1 MAGRD
6 LVGSAQTGTGKT
18 AAFTLPLLQ
27 RLLDSVERSRSRPGS
42 PRALILAPTRE
53 LADQIGESIR
63 AYGRFLPFR
72 HTVIY
77 GGVNQQ
83 RQVKALSGGVDILV
97 ATPGRL
103 LDLMGQGHVRLDK
116 VGIFVLDEVDRMLDM
131 GFIRDIRRVL
141 ATVPDERQ
149 TMFFSATMPPKMEE
163 LARTMVRD
171 PVRVTIAPEAP
182 AVARI
187 TQCVFFVGKP
197 DKDALLRQLLT
208 NHPIG
213 KAIVFTQMKHVAN
226 KVVTRLER
234 AGISGAALHGNKSQA
249 ARTRALEGFRHGRF
263 RVLVATDVA
272 SRGLDID
279 DVTHVINYDLPV
291 EAETY
296 VHRIGRTARAG
307 TNGDA
312 ISFCS
317 ADDRSNLREIERLL
331 GKPVPAELEHEFHC
345 DQAFRSTAPASHDQ
359 GSSKRGSNGRK
370 PPSGKSG
377 RQGNSGRRRRQAG
390 RRSSYA
396 AN

>member
-53 LADQIGESIR
+53 LAHQIGESIR

-187 TQCVFFVGKP
+187 TQSVFFVGKP

-208 NHPIG
+208 NHPNG
-213 KAIVFTQMKHVAN
+213 KAIV
-226 KVVTRLER
+226 
-234 AGISGAALHGNKSQA
+234 
-249 ARTRALEGFRHGRF
+249 
-263 RVLVATDVA
+263 
-272 SRGLDID
+272 
-279 DVTHVINYDLPV
+279 LPV
-291 EAETY
+291 SY
-296 VHRIGRTARAG
+296 MIQK
-307 TNGDA
+307 
-312 ISFCS
+312 
-317 ADDRSNLREIERLL
+317 L
-331 GKPVPAELEHEFHC
+331 
-345 DQAFRSTAPASHDQ
+345 QSTLM
-359 GSSKRGSNGRK
+359 KTR
-370 PPSGKSG
+370 
-377 RQGNSGRRRRQAG
+377 
-390 RRSSYA
+390 YECF
-396 AN
+396 